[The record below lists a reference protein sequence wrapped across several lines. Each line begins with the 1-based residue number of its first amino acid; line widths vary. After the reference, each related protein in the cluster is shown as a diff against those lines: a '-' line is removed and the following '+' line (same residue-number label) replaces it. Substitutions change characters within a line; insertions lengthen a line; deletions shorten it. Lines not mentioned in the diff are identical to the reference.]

1 MFHKINITDLKDES
15 GEFYKV
21 TYDLIIMH
29 PMMEMSCTHVHW
41 VQEFVYLYNIGTGLN
56 DFQTNRKEQLR
67 VAEIARNKP
76 KYSCD
81 P

>member
-1 MFHKINITDLKDES
+1 
-15 GEFYKV
+15 
-21 TYDLIIMH
+21 MH
-29 PMMEMSCTHVHW
+29 PLMEMSCTHVHW